1 MMKRKLSELK
11 FIGTINEQYKTS
23 ILSNQLSIPKLE
35 IIKFSDYK
43 NAPDKIKNKIIINSN
58 KKYLKYIKEK
68 IEFYE
73 ELKFENNWQ
82 EINLKIR
89 KMELMRKIN
98 NEDKHENLIKEIRE
112 CYENIDKQG

>member
-11 FIGTINEQYKTS
+11 LIKTINEQYKTS
-23 ILSNQLSIPKLE
+23 ILSKQLIMPKLK

-43 NAPDKIKNKIIINSN
+43 NANEEIKNKIMINSN
-58 KKYLKYIKEK
+58 KKYLKNIKEK

-73 ELKFENNWQ
+73 ELKLENNWQ